1 MATGGAAGADTFA
14 SQVKGEGPI
23 QEVAPPADVI
33 SVSSLLSAQEMGDP
47 LEERRQA
54 IARGEDLLD
63 RLDELRHGLLTGAYP
78 PEKLSNLLVMV
89 KRQQNRV
96 TDPKLREILGEIE
109 VRAAV
114 ELAKLGK

>member
-1 MATGGAAGADTFA
+1 M
-14 SQVKGEGPI
+14 
-23 QEVAPPADVI
+23 
-33 SVSSLLSAQEMGDP
+33 SVSTLLSAQEVGNP

-63 RLDELRHGLLTGAYP
+63 HLDALRHGLLIGAFP
-78 PEKLSNLLVMV
+78 PEKLDNLLNLV
-89 KRQQNRV
+89 RQQQSRV
-96 TDPKLREILGEIE
+96 TDPRLSEILGDIE